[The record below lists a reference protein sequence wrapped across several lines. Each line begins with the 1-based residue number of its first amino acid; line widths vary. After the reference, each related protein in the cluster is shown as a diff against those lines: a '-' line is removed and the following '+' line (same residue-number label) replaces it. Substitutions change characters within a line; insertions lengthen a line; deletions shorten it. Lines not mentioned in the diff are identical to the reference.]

1 MRCLAVLHPPCP
13 GIIGSSKPRFLPL
26 HHLLRRRAKGSL
38 GLRRRAPLK
47 GTRVAVSSKP
57 PPSPVSDSDQ
67 QPQISDVD
75 VRLDLQKETEGLDL
89 GWLPSFPHVLTASMA
104 NFLFG
109 YHIGLIQ
116 IVWNGVNPHTSSH
129 LVNSEAS
136 FVLVGRV
143 NETKKVIETIWGESE
158 VEKSIEEIQTVIN
171 DDVKNQKTSWLELL
185 VEPNKKVYKLFL
197 KDMLEYML
205 LFDVPHVQICNFL
218 VGLYFLEL
226 VEKFG
231 VGPVY
236 GAFGGVSLMSAVFA
250 TYFIVETKGR
260 SLEEIEISMNAN
272 LAAKDE

>member
-109 YHIGLIQ
+109 YHIG
-116 IVWNGVNPHTSSH
+116 VMNGPIEAIAHELGFEGNSFLEG
-129 LVNSEAS
+129 LVVSIFIAGAFIGSLGVSS
-136 FVLVGRV
+136 FV
-143 NETKKVIETIWGESE
+143 
-158 VEKSIEEIQTVIN
+158 
-171 DDVKNQKTSWLELL
+171 D
-185 VEPNKKVYKLFL
+185 
-197 KDMLEYML
+197 
-205 LFDVPHVQICNFL
+205 
-218 VGLYFLEL
+218 
-226 VEKFG
+226 KFG
-231 VGPVY
+231 SRHTFQLDTIPLIL
-236 GAFGGVSLMSAVFA
+236 GALFRYLQQNIGVH
-250 TYFIVETKGR
+250 
-260 SLEEIEISMNAN
+260 
-272 LAAKDE
+272 